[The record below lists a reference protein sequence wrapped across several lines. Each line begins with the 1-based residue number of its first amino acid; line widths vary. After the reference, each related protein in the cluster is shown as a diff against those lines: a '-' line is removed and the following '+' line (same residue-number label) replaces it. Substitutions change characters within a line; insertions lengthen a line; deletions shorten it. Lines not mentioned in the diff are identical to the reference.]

1 MSIDIKLAGRRVL
14 VRTGLTIGTGVLAG
28 VAALGLGLGPV
39 AGAGA
44 APTRP
49 AAAATAK
56 GSISFKL
63 VPSSPAIK
71 ACVPHLS
78 GNVTITPNRQNDV
91 MKVTI
96 FGAPKNADFAL
107 FVLQQP
113 LKPFGLSWYQSDV
126 QTNGKGHGVATVE
139 GIFNAFTFS
148 VSLGGGTATF
158 APTHQFHLGLWFN
171 NPGTPFRLGCEK
183 GATAPIVTP
192 FNSVQHAGVQALN
205 TQNFKAKGPLFNEKQ

>member
-1 MSIDIKLAGRRVL
+1 MSPHIMLTGRRFL
-14 VRTGLTIGTGVLAG
+14 LRTALTMGTGVLAS

-39 AGAGA
+39 GGAGA

-49 AAAATAK
+49 TAPA

-71 ACVPHLS
+71 ACVPHLG

-91 MKVTI
+91 MKVTV

-113 LKPFGLSWYQSDV
+113 LKPFGLAWYQSDV

-139 GIFNAFTFS
+139 GIFSDETFS
-148 VSLGGGTATF
+148 VSVGGTATF
-158 APTHQFHLGLWFN
+158 PPTHQFHLGLWFN
-171 NPGTPFRLGCEK
+171 NPNTPFRLGCEK

-192 FNSVQHAGVQALN
+192 FNGTQHAGVQALN
-205 TQNFKAKGPLFNEKQ
+205 TQNFPGKGPLFNEKQ